1 VLSAKLSQRSA
12 ISRSR
17 SSARVMSGTALIACM
32 RRSACA
38 SIRPDR
44 RSPPRGFGAVRP
56 GRRYASIQ
64 RTALAMLTPN
74 RRAAALR
81 DMPACTAPITR
92 MRRSAERY

>member
-1 VLSAKLSQRSA
+1 MLSAKLSPRSA

-17 SSARVMSGTALIACM
+17 SSASVMSGVASTAASK
-32 RRSACA
+32 RSAWA
-38 SIRPDR
+38 SIRPER

-56 GRRYASIQ
+56 VRRYSAIQ

-81 DMPACTAPITR
+81 DMPPSTARITR